1 ASGCYAV
8 IPLQLI
14 VHDLPQITK
23 NVPALLE
30 ECDDD
35 YDGITQFDLTDALAD
50 IMNTLDISL
59 HTISYHPTENDARNN
74 TAAIGNFTNYD
85 SASGSIWVRV
95 EDNLTGCF
103 DVVKVTLTVNPLPVV
118 SLPEVDRYVL
128 CDDDY
133 DGYAIFDL
141 ETQIAGIV
149 NGQTGLTVTF
159 YDNYA
164 DAEAAVNPYT
174 SYNIHQNNEPNVE
187 TVFVRVETEKGCFV
201 ITLMDLVVEP
211 LPILVPPTR
220 SEERRVGKE
229 C

>member
-1 ASGCYAV
+1 NGVTGTWSPAFDNMATGTYEFTPNPGQCGLQTTVTVTVVGSVTTPVLQPLEYCDPNSDGYGIFDLTQVIPIIESVNPAVPVTVTFHETIEDAEFNANNIAMYNPLTAYPNGLPYNQTIYIRIANASGCYAV

-85 SASGSIWVRV
+85 SA
-95 EDNLTGCF
+95 
-103 DVVKVTLTVNPLPVV
+103 
-118 SLPEVDRYVL
+118 
-128 CDDDY
+128 
-133 DGYAIFDL
+133 
-141 ETQIAGIV
+141 
-149 NGQTGLTVTF
+149 
-159 YDNYA
+159 
-164 DAEAAVNPYT
+164 
-174 SYNIHQNNEPNVE
+174 
-187 TVFVRVETEKGCFV
+187 
-201 ITLMDLVVEP
+201 
-211 LPILVPPTR
+211 
-220 SEERRVGKE
+220 
-229 C
+229 